1 MPQKKE
7 KFTVIYP
14 EYFMARNTKAEGR
27 RVPKKLARA
36 TITVEDIERAVK
48 SLGMNP
54 VVEKDKSY
62 PRFWFKNRGRV
73 LVSSTMAKT
82 ELLKKIGEVLPK

>member
-14 EYFMARNTKAEGR
+14 EYFMLKNTKAEGR
-27 RVPKKLARA
+27 RVPKKLARSSV
-36 TITVEDIERAVK
+36 TVEDIEKAVK

-62 PRFWFKNRGRV
+62 PRFWYKNRGRV
-73 LVSSTMAKT
+73 LVNSTIPKT
-82 ELLKKIGEVLPK
+82 ELLKKIGQVLPK